1 MIKTSK
7 REHKSKIIEL
17 MTIHR
22 DFVRQCRAGYHQRRA
37 QAMSG
42 VVPNIASIIVDG
54 TSLALKANF
63 IGLNSVQFAG
73 MDQKKTCIPFDSV
86 EQGSAADVASLRI
99 PQMVFGGII
108 HGLGKYFYVS
118 DNLVNNLKGADLG
131 N

>member
-1 MIKTSK
+1 
-7 REHKSKIIEL
+7 
-17 MTIHR
+17 
-22 DFVRQCRAGYHQRRA
+22 
-37 QAMSG
+37 MSG

-54 TSLALKANF
+54 TSLKANF
-63 IGLNSVQFAG
+63 ICLNAVRFVG

-131 N
+131 KLVMIIVSSIRNLQHSDYSDSGFDIEIAAFD